1 MEKELIKLK
10 GTADGVKIY
19 IDGECEFS
27 KLMNSLYE
35 KIRQFRK
42 FFGGGHCNIYIVGR
56 ELSISDKMR
65 LDAVITAMLPESV
78 INYGER
84 KVIKAENSLEET
96 LELPKEILQEDTE
109 EIHNEIETEN
119 DDVIEKETE
128 LEEIKEVVTTNFKSS
143 RARFYEGVVKKGKT
157 VFADGHLTL
166 IGDVE
171 EGGMITAVGNVVVI
185 GSIKGSV
192 EAGCMGNDNAY
203 IFALDFKP
211 TDVRISKIHC
221 NSEEFE
227 TTNTEKPKKAY
238 LINNQ
243 ICVEDFLV
251 KI

>member
-19 IDGECEFS
+19 LDSECEFS

-42 FFGGGHCNIYIVGR
+42 FFGGGRCNIYVVGR
-56 ELSISDKMR
+56 ELSTSDKMR
-65 LDAVITAMLPESV
+65 LDAVITAMLPECE

-84 KVIKAENSLEET
+84 KVIKAEDSFEET
-96 LELPKEILQEDTE
+96 LELPKELLQENTE
-109 EIHNEIETEN
+109 EIHNESEEVREIAEE
-119 DDVIEKETE
+119 ETE

-143 RARFYEGVVKKGKT
+143 RARFYEGVVKAGKT

-166 IGDVE
+166 FGDVE
-171 EGGMITAVGNVVVI
+171 EGGMITAVG
-185 GSIKGSV
+185 
-192 EAGCMGNDNAY
+192 NAY

-211 TDVRISKIHC
+211 TDVRISKTHC
-221 NSEEFE
+221 NFDEFD
-227 TTNTEKPKKAY
+227 TPNTENPKKAY

-243 ICVEDFLV
+243 ICVDDFLV